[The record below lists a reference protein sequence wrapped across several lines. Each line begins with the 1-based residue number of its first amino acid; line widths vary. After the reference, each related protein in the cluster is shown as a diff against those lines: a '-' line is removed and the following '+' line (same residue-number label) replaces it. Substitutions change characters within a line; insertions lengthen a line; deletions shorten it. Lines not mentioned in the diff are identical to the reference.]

1 MFSDV
6 RQLHEW
12 MQQLQTGYAS
22 SAEMCACSR
31 GFAACRAS
39 ESLGLRPLL
48 TRSSPRDRG
57 ASSTKPLVAGVFYN
71 PEGAHVQMRG
81 EGRDKRPAHFFDQ
94 EGIGMRARIERSL
107 HSLMPGMRRWSDPSS
122 SAAAHKPGLRR
133 SPEIY
138 VCVCRRVCLCERVC
152 PCLHAV
158 PFKDLLQGQTDGV
171 KVSRD
176 FPERTCSVSDI
187 ILREFQRVRCCT
199 NACNECTWRLAHA
212 QCSSCLRSCLLA
224 FL

>member
-48 TRSSPRDRG
+48 TRSSPRDGG
-57 ASSTKPLVAGVFYN
+57 ASITKPLVAGFNYN

-81 EGRDKRPAHFFDQ
+81 EGRDTRPTQFFNH
-94 EGIGMRARIERSL
+94 EGIGMRAGHMERYLLTAGGIS
-107 HSLMPGMRRWSDPSS
+107 P
-122 SAAAHKPGLRR
+122 HKPSLRR
-133 SPEIY
+133 SPKISCVRVPVG
-138 VCVCRRVCLCERVC
+138 VC
-152 PCLHAV
+152 A
-158 PFKDLLQGQTDGV
+158 
-171 KVSRD
+171 
-176 FPERTCSVSDI
+176 SVS
-187 ILREFQRVRCCT
+187 
-199 NACNECTWRLAHA
+199 ACARPRTSQPNSKTFSKAKPTA
-212 QCSSCLRSCLLA
+212 
-224 FL
+224 